1 MILKKAAEIGAA
13 VDRPEPQR
21 RFYLFHGPDEAGSR
35 ALGARLVT
43 ALGAD
48 KFALSSA
55 SIRED
60 PACLPDE
67 AGAMALF
74 GGPRVI
80 WIEPAG
86 DEIAPG
92 VAALLDS
99 PALESVVVA
108 IGGALKKTGALL
120 KLVEG
125 HPAAVGFA
133 SYAPEG
139 RDAVRMI
146 VTLGRSEG
154 LTIDAAV
161 AERIADDCGGNQA
174 IAAGELAKYALFLDC
189 APDRPAPLT
198 HDAVDALGCGGS
210 DGNLQQLGDLALDG
224 DMASLFEEIERSG
237 LAAKDGVTVLRALQ
251 RRLMTVIPLRAR
263 IAGGESASGVMASAG
278 RAIFWKEK
286 ELVERLLRLWP
297 PERLARLVER
307 TAEVEKLLMLSD
319 SPDVSTVGEHLVA
332 IGRVAQRRR

>member
-1 MILKKAAEIGAA
+1 MIVKKGEIGAA
-13 VDRPEPQR
+13 VDRPDPRR

-35 ALGARLVT
+35 ALGARLVA

-48 KFALSSA
+48 KFALPAA
-55 SIRED
+55 SVRED

-92 VAALLDS
+92 VAALLES

-108 IGGALKKTGALL
+108 IGGALKKSGALL

-125 HPAAVGFA
+125 DPGALGFA

-139 RDAVRMI
+139 GEGVRMI
-146 VTLGRSEG
+146 VALGRSEG
-154 LTIDAAV
+154 LTIDPAV
-161 AERIADDCGGNQA
+161 AERIADDCGGNRA
-174 IAAGELAKYALFLDC
+174 IAAAELAKYAMFLDC
-189 APDRPAPLT
+189 APDRPRPLT
-198 HDAVDALGCGGS
+198 HETVDALGCGGS
-210 DGNLQQLGDLALDG
+210 DGNLQRLGDLALDG
-224 DMASLFEEIERSG
+224 DMGALLEEIERSG

-251 RRLMTVIPLRAR
+251 RRLMTVIPMRAR
-263 IAGGESASGVMASAG
+263 IAGGEGASGVMASAG
-278 RAIFWKEK
+278 RAILWKEK
-286 ELVERLLRLWP
+286 DLVERLLRTWP

-307 TAEVEKLLMLSD
+307 TAEVEKSLMLSD
-319 SPDVSTVGEHLVA
+319 TPEVATITEHLVSV
-332 IGRVAQRRR
+332 GRFAQRRR